1 MIMKTGEKIHIV
13 ERRAFEGDVR
23 RHFVG
28 EIVECNDTVA
38 RARGY
43 VFVCDRIK
51 NEFVRKPEPRERIV
65 SLIDARL
72 VINIISPETQ
82 LDKTHYVTLTE
93 KPHNRLIITD
103 DGKFSLDVHEFGA
116 LR

>member
-1 MIMKTGEKIHIV
+1 MILKKGEKIHVV
-13 ERRAFEGDVR
+13 ERRFFEGDAR

-28 EIVECNDTVA
+28 EVLESNDTVL
-38 RARGY
+38 RASGY

-51 NEFVRKPEPRERIV
+51 NEFVRKAELRERVISMV
-65 SLIDARL
+65 DARL

-82 LDKTHYVTLTE
+82 LDKVHYVTLTE
-93 KPHNRLIITD
+93 KVHNRLIVTD
-103 DGKFSLDVHEFGA
+103 DSKFSLDVHEFGA